1 MLYPIRRDVG
11 FIIELVKTHD
21 SDAPGSNRMRT
32 EDEIKKIILDT
43 AFADNR
49 IRAVLLNGSRAN
61 SKLQPDRLQD
71 YDITYVVNQTESF
84 TIDHRWTSVFGDKLI
99 WQLPDEMGLFE
110 EEQKKTFSFHYLM
123 LFRDGNRIDLTLFPR
138 ERFETDF
145 IPDSLS
151 VLWLD
156 KDKLFEN
163 IDPPSDKDY
172 WIRAPSEK
180 EFTDY
185 CNEFWWVSTYVAK
198 GLLRDNITY
207 TKAMMEGPVRKTFM
221 KMTEWY
227 VGIKTKFCVSFGR
240 DGKYMRQYLS
250 EEEYTSI
257 LKTYPDYRKGN
268 IWNSLFR
275 MTEQFR
281 IFATLISESFNYRY
295 NLEEQANTMAY
306 LHEQYRIGTKAT
318 RLPGKSISLI
328 TIEEKY
334 LDELLSFSSNPAIWE
349 HLPMEI
355 YTREDM
361 MKWYRATLDDVAAGK
376 AFPFLIQHNQT
387 LEIIGTTRILDLDVT
402 NRKAE
407 IGISWINPIYFGT
420 GINMEAKL
428 LLMSFA
434 FGELNLNRVQFRAD
448 ERNIRSQRA
457 ILKLGASFEGVLR
470 NFKQRRDGSVGDTY
484 LYSII
489 AADWKTIEE
498 KLRSEIG

>member
-1 MLYPIRRDVG
+1 MSAFV
-11 FIIELVKTHD
+11 IIELMKTHD
-21 SDAPGSNRMRT
+21 SDTPGSNRMRT
-32 EDEIKKIILDT
+32 YDEIKKIILDT
-43 AFADNR
+43 AYADNK

-61 SKLQPDRLQD
+61 SKLQPDRFQD
-71 YDITYVVNQTESF
+71 YDITYIVNQTESF
-84 TIDHRWTSVFGDKLI
+84 IDDHHWTSVFGDKLI
-99 WQLPDEMGLFE
+99 WQLPDEMDLYDG
-110 EEQKKTFSFHYLM
+110 EQKKSFSFHYLM
-123 LFRDGNRIDLTLFPR
+123 LFKDGNRIDLTLFPR

-151 VLWLD
+151 ILWLD

-163 IDPPSDKDY
+163 IDPASDKDY
-172 WIRAPSEK
+172 WIKPPSEK
-180 EFTDY
+180 EFTDS

-198 GLLRDNITY
+198 GLLRDNISY
-207 TKAMMEGPVRKTFM
+207 AKAMMEGPVRKTFM

-227 VGIKTKFCVSFGR
+227 VGIKTKFCVSSGQ

-250 EEEYTSI
+250 EEEYTAI

-275 MTEQFR
+275 MAEQFKVL
-281 IFATLISESFNYRY
+281 ATRISESFDYTY
-295 NLEEQANTMAY
+295 DQEEQENTMVY
-306 LHEQYRIGTKAT
+306 LHEQYKMGEKVT
-318 RLPGKSISLI
+318 RLIGKSISLI

-361 MKWYRATLDDVAAGK
+361 MKWYRRTMDDVATGK
-376 AFPFLIQHNQT
+376 VFPFLIQHNQT
-387 LEIIGTTRILDLDVT
+387 LEIIGTTRILDLDAT

-407 IGISWINPIYFGT
+407 IGITWINPIYFGT
-420 GINMEAKL
+420 KINTEAKL
-428 LLMSFA
+428 LLISYA

-457 ILKLGASFEGVLR
+457 ILKLGASFEGMLR
-470 NFKQRRDGSVGDTY
+470 NFKQRRDGSVGNTY

-489 AADWKTIEE
+489 STEWKAIEE
-498 KLRSEIG
+498 KLRKQIG